1 MMNPIHAGDA
11 GAAAGAGGGP
21 RIMVHYPANQADSPV
36 NLAVFQ

>member
-1 MMNPIHAGDA
+1 MPAMQGPPPVPTTTP
-11 GAAAGAGGGP
+11 P